1 MAQPAPQTAILLIAH
16 GSRHAPAN
24 DDLHQL
30 ADRIAAQGGYPIVEP
45 SFLELAEP
53 DIAAGGR
60 RCVERGAT
68 RVLLIPYFLSAG
80 VHLLRDLTA
89 ARDQLRSRHPEVEFR
104 LGAPL
109 GPDPL
114 LDRLVAARIRA
125 IDTDKSA
132 PEYVSSEE
140 LARRYAPLE
149 ESATHP
155 IPGNRQGPADLDT
168 NGSKD

>member
-1 MAQPAPQTAILLIAH
+1 MARTNEQTALLLIAH

-30 ADRIAAQGGYPIVEP
+30 SARLAARGSYAIVEP

-68 RVLLIPYFLSAG
+68 RVLLVPYFLSAG

-89 ARDQLRSRHPEVEFR
+89 ARDALRTRHPQVEFR

-114 LDRLVAARIRA
+114 LERLVAERIGQL
-125 IDTDKSA
+125 DTDDDTPVYA
-132 PEYVSSEE
+132 SSEE
-140 LARRYAPLE
+140 LARLYAPLGE
-149 ESATHP
+149 PAAHEV
-155 IPGNRQGPADLDT
+155 PGIRQGSADLDT
-168 NGSKD
+168 IGPKD